1 MNEFDGTLPMRLPPS
16 STSCNRWA
24 SFRLPCSPMRTSF
37 RQNCSGMI
45 LKLKISHSSCRL
57 PSLACKVAEAF
68 TLIELLVVIAIIAI
82 LAAMLLPSLARAKE
96 SACRIQCMG
105 NLKQLELVLKIYAE
119 DNRGSLPPRSD
130 IIRWPTELLEL
141 YRTTNLLACPTDLK
155 RGIPPATIGASNP
168 KFVADNAWR
177 SYIMNGW
184 NDVFPNLAMS
194 NPRPDFSMKEA
205 EILRPS
211 ETVIWGEKRHPAG
224 DYWMDILDLGDNLTD
239 KVQHGTHSNYLRPT
253 RSGGANFACAD
264 GGVRFLKFGRS
275 VNPLNWWCV
284 SDANRLKYALPMATL
299 QP

>member
-1 MNEFDGTLPMRLPPS
+1 
-16 STSCNRWA
+16 
-24 SFRLPCSPMRTSF
+24 MRTSF